1 MESVASGAAAEAA
14 GWIPDLSLAASCQ
27 RVCLQNRNMCIERKK
42 NSPTDGAS
50 SVRSSLR
57 CGDSY
62 LVCQSESLEKV
73 EYFNVMAAGKSCL
86 A

>member
-42 NSPTDGAS
+42 THPLTELP
-50 SVRSSLR
+50 VYVLL
-57 CGDSY
+57 Y
-62 LVCQSESLEKV
+62 
-73 EYFNVMAAGKSCL
+73 AAVIRI
-86 A
+86 